1 MLKVKH
7 TDVCW
12 GGGGGG
18 GDTSSRLQRETWYL
32 SSDTSDIVCLCL
44 ADC

>member
-7 TDVCW
+7 TDVCQR
-12 GGGGGG
+12 GLGG

>member
-1 MLKVKH
+1 M
-7 TDVCW
+7 CAQGGG

-18 GDTSSRLQRETWYL
+18 GDDTSRLQRETRYL